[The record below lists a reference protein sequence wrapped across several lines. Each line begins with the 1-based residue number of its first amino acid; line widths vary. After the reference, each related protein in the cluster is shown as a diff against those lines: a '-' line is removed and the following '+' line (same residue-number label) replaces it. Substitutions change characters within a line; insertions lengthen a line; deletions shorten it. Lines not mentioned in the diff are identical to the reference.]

1 MKAAAGDRVIVTSC
15 CGGGYGD
22 PLLRP
27 AEQVAADVVD
37 GHISAEAARCDYGV
51 VLTDTLTLDAAA
63 TARERAAPRQVGT
76 VRPVGALLA
85 SWDTGAANLIDS
97 AIPRPARLCSSS
109 T

>member
-1 MKAAAGDRVIVTSC
+1 MPSKLAHMKAAAGDRVIVTSC

-37 GHISAEAARCDYGV
+37 GHISAEAARRDYGV

-63 TARERAAPRQVGT
+63 TARERGLRAKSAP
-76 VRPVGALLA
+76 
-85 SWDTGAANLIDS
+85 
-97 AIPRPARLCSSS
+97 
-109 T
+109 